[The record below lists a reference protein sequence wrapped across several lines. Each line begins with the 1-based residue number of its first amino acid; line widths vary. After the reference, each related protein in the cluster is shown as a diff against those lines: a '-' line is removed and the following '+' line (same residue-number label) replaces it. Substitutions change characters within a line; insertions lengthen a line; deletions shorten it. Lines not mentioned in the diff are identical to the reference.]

1 MSCLVAFHYR
11 SYGTFCIYSKR
22 LHNFHGGFTHY
33 RNYRAEKVRVFSL
46 HISEIFSGFLLFFL
60 KKLLHFYWKR
70 FTIKLFLNFLEMKKN
85 GQVRL
90 EGDYSSSFKRKI
102 FKRRK

>member
-33 RNYRAEKVRVFSL
+33 RNYGALFLMLSKKSLEKQNSSSSL
-46 HISEIFSGFLLFFL
+46 FLLRGFCD
-60 KKLLHFYWKR
+60 
-70 FTIKLFLNFLEMKKN
+70 TIIEIITDL
-85 GQVRL
+85 
-90 EGDYSSSFKRKI
+90 
-102 FKRRK
+102 